1 MARVQLIIP
10 NEDRDRFVRQ
20 ARKEGLT
27 LSAWLRNAAHAR
39 LENRKRSELFESPE
53 DMEKFF
59 MACDTLEGPEV
70 ELEWDEHLSAIT
82 ASRRRNTANLSS
94 KRVQ

>member
-10 NEDRDRFVRQ
+10 DEDRDRFVHQ

-27 LSAWLRNAAHAR
+27 LSAWLRAAAHKR
-39 LENRKRSELFESPE
+39 LEDRQHSELFKSPT
-53 DMEKFF
+53 DLEKFF

-70 ELEWDEHLSAIT
+70 EPEWDEHLSAIT
-82 ASRRRNTANLSS
+82 ASRRKNSAKLIG
-94 KRVQ
+94 KRGQ

>member
-10 NEDRDRFVRQ
+10 DEDRDRFVHQ
-20 ARKEGLT
+20 ARREGLT
-27 LSAWLRNAAHAR
+27 LSAWLRTAARER
-39 LENRKRSELFESPE
+39 LEDRQRSELFRSPA

-70 ELEWDEHLSAIT
+70 EPEWDEHLSAI
-82 ASRRRNTANLSS
+82 AESRRQNAADT
-94 KRVQ
+94 